1 MATLI
6 NGKLLSEQLLVQQ
19 IKEAQVLKDSGINPG
34 LAVVL
39 VGEDPASAIY
49 VRNKEKACKTIGIE
63 SKSFRLPENTTQ
75 QELVDLINRLNKDTS
90 VHGILVQLPLP
101 KHLDEA
107 AVLKEIVPHKDV
119 DGFHILNAGM
129 LFRGQNSIV
138 PCTPKGILYMLKS
151 TGIQLEG
158 KHAVIV
164 NHSNVVGKPLAML
177 LLQENCTVTICHIYT
192 KNLKEMTRQA
202 DILVVAIGN
211 AKFFTGDMVKEGAV
225 VVDVGINRLDGKVV
239 GDVDMETVAPIA
251 SYITPVPGGVGK
263 LTISMLMQNT
273 LEAAWKAER

>member
-6 NGKLLSEQLLVQQ
+6 SGKLLSEQLLEQQ
-19 IKEAQVLKDSGINPG
+19 IKEAQALKASGIFPG

-39 VGEDPASAIY
+39 VGENPASAIY

-75 QELVDLINRLNKDTS
+75 QELIDLINCLNSDVTI
-90 VHGILVQLPLP
+90 HGILVQLPLP

-107 AVLKEIVPHKDV
+107 TVLKEIAPRKDV
-119 DGFHILNAGM
+119 DGFHVMNAGM
-129 LFRGQNSIV
+129 LFQGQDSVV
-138 PCTPKGILYMLKS
+138 PCTPKGIIYMLKS

-158 KHAVIV
+158 KHAVVIGR
-164 NHSNVVGKPLAML
+164 SNIVGKPIAML
-177 LLQENCTVTICHIYT
+177 LLQENCTVTICHSRT
-192 KNLKEMTRQA
+192 KNLKDMTKQA
-202 DILVVAIGN
+202 DILVTAIGR
-211 AKFFTGDMVKEGAV
+211 AKFITGDMINEGAV
-225 VVDVGINRLDGKVV
+225 VFDVGINRLNGKVV
-239 GDVDMETVAPIA
+239 GDVDIETAAPIA

-273 LEAAWKAER
+273 LEAAWKAEL